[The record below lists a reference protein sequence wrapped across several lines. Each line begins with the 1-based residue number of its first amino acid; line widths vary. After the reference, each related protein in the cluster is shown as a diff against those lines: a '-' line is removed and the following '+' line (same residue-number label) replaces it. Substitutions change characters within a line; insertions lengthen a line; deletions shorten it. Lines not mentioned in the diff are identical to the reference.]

1 MGLLIDPI
9 SNSPNI
15 MIIIRQ
21 TVGRNT
27 NEILGV
33 KGLSTLHIITIKAK
47 ISIQVFTVRI

>member
-15 MIIIRQ
+15 MIIIWQ
-21 TVGRNT
+21 TGRNT

-33 KGLSTLHIITIKAK
+33 KGLSTLHIITIKVK